1 MTIRETVEYC
11 QWNEVISENGEVKY
25 EKGWFDKVI
34 PSNKFKKS
42 HEYYNPN
49 RTDYSISYISYNYPQ
64 LNRYERTTSK
74 IACSAFDIDGKLLY
88 DVVYIYDIK

>member
-49 RTDYSISYISYNYPQ
+49 RTD
-64 LNRYERTTSK
+64 
-74 IACSAFDIDGKLLY
+74 IDGKLLY